1 MHLSIPYHF
10 IQTLIYH
17 NTITILLQCGQYI
30 RHLSAEYAGH
40 VPILHYSVIYLQ
52 INQLAGFPA
61 DSAHSIRIG
70 RPSHILT
77 RMYQLP

>member
-10 IQTLIYH
+10 IQTFIYH
-17 NTITILLQCGQYI
+17 NTITILLQCGQHI

-40 VPILHYSVIYLQ
+40 IPILHYSVTYLQ

-61 DSAHSIRIG
+61 DWAHSIRIG
-70 RPSHILT
+70 RPSHILA